1 MKCVKIVGILYLQI
15 NKKEGIELKKLLLV
29 IDMVNGFVKEG
40 ALADPY
46 INNIT
51 SNVSKLIEEFK
62 EKDYEII
69 SIQEGHTKDSK
80 EFESF
85 PPHCILGT
93 TEAELIDELKPYEN
107 DMKLIRKN
115 STCGF
120 ITEEF
125 MKYFESNKDEIDE
138 VVLCGCCTDICVLN
152 FALPL
157 KTYINE
163 YNLPIKVTVIK
174 NAVETYN
181 SDIHNREEY
190 NEMSFKIMKQNGI
203 EIK

>member
-1 MKCVKIVGILYLQI
+1 M
-15 NKKEGIELKKLLLV
+15 KKLLLV

-40 ALADPY
+40 ALADKY

-51 SNVSKLIEEFK
+51 PNIINLIKDFK
-62 EKDYEII
+62 KNNFDII
-69 SIQEGHTKDSK
+69 SIQEGHLSDSK
-80 EFESF
+80 EFENF

-93 TEAELIDELKPYEN
+93 KEAELIDEIKPYEN
-107 DMKLIRKN
+107 DMMLIRKN

-120 ITEEF
+120 ITKDFFE
-125 MKYFESNKDEIDE
+125 YFEKNKNEIEE
-138 VVLCGCCTDICVLN
+138 VVLSGCCTDICVLN

-163 YNLPIKVTVIK
+163 YNLPIKVTVYK
-174 NAVETYN
+174 EAVETYG
-181 SDIHNREEY
+181 SDFHNREEY
-190 NEMSFKIMKQNGI
+190 NQMAFKIMKQNGI

>member
-1 MKCVKIVGILYLQI
+1 M
-15 NKKEGIELKKLLLV
+15 KKLLLI

-40 ALADPY
+40 PLSDTR

-51 SNVSKLIEEFK
+51 PNIIKLIEKSIE
-62 EKDYEII
+62 EKDDVI
-69 SIQEGHTKDSK
+69 SIQEGHTVNSK
-80 EFESF
+80 EFENF

-93 TEAELIDELKPYEN
+93 DEAELIDELKPYEKS
-107 DMKLIRKN
+107 MKLIRKN

-125 MKYFESNKDEIDE
+125 MEYMKENENDLEEII
-138 VVLCGCCTDICVLN
+138 LTGCCTDLCVMN

-163 YNLPIKVTVIK
+163 HDLSIKVTIYK
-174 NAVETYN
+174 NTVETYD
-181 SDIHNREEY
+181 SPVHKAEEY

-203 EIK
+203 YIK

>member
-1 MKCVKIVGILYLQI
+1 M
-15 NKKEGIELKKLLLV
+15 KKLLLV

-40 ALADPY
+40 ALADKQ

-51 SNVSKLIEEFK
+51 PNIIKLIEEYI
-62 EKDYEII
+62 ENGNDII
-69 SIQEGHTKDSK
+69 SIQEGHSNNSK

-93 TEAELIDELKPYEN
+93 EEAELIDELIPYKHK
-107 DMKLIRKN
+107 MKIIRKN

-120 ITEEF
+120 VTKEF
-125 MKYFESNKDEIDE
+125 MKYIEENKEKLEE
-138 VVLCGCCTDICVLN
+138 VVLTGCCTDLCVMN

-163 YNLPIKVTVIK
+163 HNLDIKVTIYK
-174 NAVETYN
+174 NAVETYD
-181 SDIHNREEY
+181 SPIHNREEY
-190 NEMSFKIMKQNGI
+190 NEIAFKIMKLDGI
-203 EIK
+203 DLK